1 MVLHA
6 LHLCSG
12 YGGFELGLRHAGV
25 ECRTVGHVERDSYA
39 AAVLVERMEQ
49 ERLDLAP
56 VWSDLDTFDAQPWA
70 GRVELVTAGF
80 PCQPFSAAGQRKGTD
95 DDRWLWPSIGRI
107 IRDVGPRYVFLE
119 NVPGLVRAGLPHV
132 LADLANLGFDAEWG
146 LLSASAVG
154 APHRRRR
161 VWILA
166 MAHNDDDGF
175 SFVGRQPKHD
185 WEPRAGASRPSAHVA
200 DPVCSG
206 WQGPPGTASADGHVT
221 SGGFPPRPADHDG
234 WDRGGRDA
242 LGSPVRRAEAS
253 GSSPHVADTEGAR
266 RNDHVRQGVESPEVG
281 RRRADNGSFP
291 PRPDDHAGWERW
303 TAEGGP
309 QPSVR
314 RSADGRPVGLAD
326 ALHFGGNGLVP
337 QCAAEAFRQLH
348 ERSMT

>member
-56 VWSDLDTFDAQPWA
+56 IWSDLDTFDAQPWA
-70 GRVELVTAGF
+70 GRVDLVTAGF

-107 IRDVGPRYVFLE
+107 VRDVGPRYVFLE

-146 LLSASAVG
+146 MLSASAVG

-166 MAHNDDDGF
+166 MSHNDDDGRIR
-175 SFVGRQPKHD
+175 VGRQPEHD
-185 WEPRAGASRPSAHVA
+185 WEPRDDV
-200 DPVCSG
+200 
-206 WQGPPGTASADGHVT
+206 DG
-221 SGGFPPRPADHDG
+221 S
-234 WDRGGRDA
+234 
-242 LGSPVRRAEAS
+242 
-253 GSSPHVADTEGAR
+253 SSPHVADASGAR
-266 RNDHVRQGVESPEVG
+266 RGRRMRQGVESPEVG

-291 PRPDDHAGWERW
+291 PHPDDYVGWERW
-303 TAEGGP
+303 TAEGRP

-314 RSADGRPVGLAD
+314 RSADGRPAGLAD
-326 ALHFGGNGLVP
+326 ALHLGGNGLVP
-337 QCAAEAFRQLH
+337 QCAAEAFRQLY

>member
-1 MVLHA
+1 VVLHA

-56 VWSDLDTFDAQPWA
+56 IWSDLDTFDAQPWA
-70 GRVELVTAGF
+70 GRVDLVTAGF

-107 IRDVGPRYVFLE
+107 VRDVGPLYVFLE

-132 LADLANLGFDAEWG
+132 LADLADLGFDAEWG
-146 LLSASAVG
+146 LLAASDVG
-154 APHRRRR
+154 APHRRQRFWL
-161 VWILA
+161 VAALA
-166 MAHNDDDGF
+166 DDHDDGHEALGYGHTGGQARGDADRSSGSDVADANDDR
-175 SFVGRQPKHD
+175 GRGK
-185 WEPRAGASRPSAHVA
+185 RNAIGGASQR
-200 DPVCSG
+200 
-206 WQGPPGTASADGHVT
+206 T
-221 SGGFPPRPADHDG
+221 
-234 WDRGGRDA
+234 
-242 LGSPVRRAEAS
+242 EAS
-253 GSSPHVADTEGAR
+253 GSSPQVADTEGAR

-309 QPSVR
+309 QPSLR
-314 RSADGRPVGLAD
+314 RNADGRPVGLVD
-326 ALHFGGNGLVP
+326 ALHLGGNGLVP
-337 QCAAEAFRQLH
+337 QCAAEAFRQLY